1 MRDSLSTAPPTPESR
16 RLTALFVVLALGL
29 VWVSLAFVL
38 EVFGLGNTVVLGLNL
53 AVGFA
58 LIALMAMV
66 YYRLFVPHRIV
77 LEADEDL
84 W

>member
-1 MRDSLSTAPPTPESR
+1 MREIVSAAPPSPTSR
-16 RLTALFVVLALGL
+16 RLTGLFVLLALGL
-29 VWVSLAFVL
+29 IWVSLAFVI
-38 EVFGLGNTVVLGLNL
+38 EVFGVGSTPVLGVNL
-53 AVGFA
+53 AAGFA
-58 LIALMAMV
+58 LIALLAVV